1 MSEKKKQSLKNSL
14 LWLLNQKKT
23 KKFRDSKHRWWTFGI
38 FENFKATKSDKLS
51 NFDNGKNLLS
61 DSSEFLLFS
70 NAELITFNGIFS
82 LFLERLEEIFKQL
95 RENIEKKLK
104 ISNLQP

>member
-1 MSEKKKQSLKNSL
+1 MSEKKKKSLKNSL

-61 DSSEFLLFS
+61 DSSEFLLFFKP

-82 LFLERLEEIFKQL
+82 LFLERLEEIFKQM
-95 RENIEKKLK
+95 REKYWKKIK
-104 ISNLQP
+104 N